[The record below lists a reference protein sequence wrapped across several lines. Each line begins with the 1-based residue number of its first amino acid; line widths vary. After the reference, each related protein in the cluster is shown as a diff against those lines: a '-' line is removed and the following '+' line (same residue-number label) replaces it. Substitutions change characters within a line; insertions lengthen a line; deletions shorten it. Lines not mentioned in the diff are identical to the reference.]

1 MTSRTTLVH
10 KQPSDLTDDELV
22 ARFRSGD
29 REAFAL
35 LYERYV
41 DRVYDFVARFV
52 RDREV
57 AADLTQDTF
66 LKAMQ
71 GLRAR
76 HVQGSLRAWL
86 FTIARNTVIDYQR
99 RQRTTAFSQ
108 LPSPEGEEW
117 EPELL
122 ASGPEAEPEETAR
135 RRELA
140 ELVWQAARGLPTSDY
155 TILELALRHDL
166 TPAEVARVVGVRR
179 GAINTRLSRV
189 RDALEES
196 FTVLLL
202 ARRGR
207 EDCPELARLLE
218 GVALPLG
225 LTPELRRAVARHV
238 EQCEVCQRNRRAVS
252 AADLLPALVPI
263 LPAPEVR
270 AQIRQSLEQALATP
284 GPTPHAVQT
293 LRERLWQSVWGKALV
308 GLVAGGTVLVSAGW
322 AYLSWG
328 TAPVTVETRN
338 CPPLELRLAGPAVL
352 AGRALGVPSLLAPG
366 QPATFRLPA
375 GEFEVQVS
383 EREATLR
390 LLGVPVR
397 IRILADL
404 AAVNWDG
411 EELLGQGPK
420 SRQVTRPTPPTI
432 VLVCR

>member
-10 KQPSDLTDDELV
+10 KQPPDLTDEELV
-22 ARFRSGD
+22 ARFRAGD

-41 DRVYDFVARFV
+41 DRVYDFVARLV
-52 RDREV
+52 RDREA
-57 AADLTQDTF
+57 AADLTQETF

-117 EPELL
+117 EPELP

-140 ELVWQAARGLPTSDY
+140 ELVWQAARGLPPRDY

-218 GVALPLG
+218 GVVLPLG

-238 EQCEVCQRNRRAVS
+238 DQCEICQRNRRAVS
-252 AADLLPALVPI
+252 AVDLLPALAPI
-263 LPAPEVR
+263 PPAPEIR
-270 AQIRQSLEQALATP
+270 EKIRQPLEQALATP
-284 GPTPHAVQT
+284 ASAPHPVQKLQEW
-293 LRERLWQSVWGKALV
+293 LRQSAWGKALA
-308 GLVAGGTVLVSAGW
+308 GLVAGMVVLVSAGW

-328 TAPVTVETRN
+328 TAPVAVETRN
-338 CPPLELRLAGPAVL
+338 CPPLELRLAGPAAL
-352 AGRALGVPSLLAPG
+352 ASRALGVPSLLAPG
-366 QPATFRLPA
+366 QPASFRFPA
-375 GEFEVQVS
+375 GEIEVQVS

-390 LLGVPVR
+390 LAGILVR

-404 AAVNWDG
+404 AAVSWDG
-411 EELLGQGPK
+411 EELLGQGPVQ
-420 SRQVTRPTPPTI
+420 RQVARSARQAV

>member
-10 KQPSDLTDDELV
+10 KQPPDLTDEELV

-41 DRVYDFVARFV
+41 DRIYDFVVRSV

-99 RQRTTAFSQ
+99 RHRTTAFSQ

-117 EPELL
+117 VPELP

-140 ELVWQAARGLPTSDY
+140 ELVWQAARGLPPSDY

-218 GVALPLG
+218 GVALPQG

-238 EQCEVCQRNRRAVS
+238 DQCEICQRNRRAVS
-252 AADLLPALVPI
+252 AVDLLPALAPV
-263 LPAPEVR
+263 LPALEVR
-270 AQIRQSLEQALATP
+270 AQIRQALEQAAATP
-284 GPTPHAVQT
+284 GPTPHAVRT
-293 LRERLWQSVWGKALV
+293 LRERLGQSVWGKALA
-308 GLVAGGTVLVSAGW
+308 GLVAGVTVLVSAGW

-338 CPPLELRLAGPAVL
+338 CPPLELRLAGPAELVS
-352 AGRALGVPSLLAPG
+352 RALGVPSLFVPE
-366 QPATFRLPA
+366 QPAMFRLPVGDA
-375 GEFEVQVS
+375 EVQVS

-390 LLGVPVR
+390 FAGIPVR
-397 IRILADL
+397 LRILADL
-404 AAVNWDG
+404 AEVSWDG
-411 EELLGQGPK
+411 EALLGQGPVQ
-420 SRQVTRPTPPTI
+420 RQVSRASPPTV